1 MSTSSQV
8 SLGAMRLAAQE
19 ASDFENNPSIS
30 TEAWNQFISQS
41 HKRLYDMLIAAYGN
55 DYYVAAAYQFTLT
68 GNTTTNVQTYPMP
81 DGSPNFRDVNGNI
94 AKKFYKLLGVD
105 LQYSAS
111 NNGWVTLKNYEFIER
126 NKFTNP
132 NTTVNWNGYSN
143 LRYRLQG
150 NNLSIVP
157 IPSQGQLAQAWYAP
171 APTNLQ
177 FRLPG
182 YTVVSSNV
190 IGSISDTTGLA
201 IGMNITSNFT
211 QGIIPSSTTITAVGS
226 TTLTMSNSALSTQN
240 ATIFSAWSDATLID
254 GISGWDQF
262 VIIDAARKA
271 MSKKEFDATDMK
283 QERDAML
290 QEIEA
295 MAEARDIGQA
305 FHTSDLLGANAWG
318 YDDENGGWGSGGNS
332 GWY

>member
-19 ASDFENNPSIS
+19 ASDFENNSAVS

-41 HKRLYDMLIAAYGN
+41 YKRLYDLLVSAYGN
-55 DYYVAAAYQFTLT
+55 NYYVANAYQFSTQNSNQGYNL
-68 GNTTTNVQTYPMP
+68 P
-81 DGSPNFRDVNGNI
+81 DGSANYRTVNGNI
-94 AKKFYKLLGVD
+94 APKFYKLLGLD

-111 NNGWVTLKNYEFIER
+111 PNGWVTLKRFEFIER
-126 NKFTNP
+126 NKYAYP

-143 LRYRLQG
+143 LRYTIQSDQLYV
-150 NNLSIVP
+150 VP
-157 IPSQGQLAQAWYAP
+157 IPQAGQLMQAWYVP

-182 YTVVSSNV
+182 YTVAASNV
-190 IGSISDTTGLA
+190 IGSLTDTTGLT

-211 QGIIPSSTTITAVGS
+211 SGIIPINTTITAVGS
-226 TTLTMSNSALSTQN
+226 STLTMSNNALSTQN
-240 ATIFSAWSDATLID
+240 ATIFSAWSDATLME

-262 VIIDAARKA
+262 VIIDAARKG
-271 MSKKEFDATDMK
+271 MTKTEFDATDMK

-290 QEIEA
+290 AEITA
-295 MAEARDIGQA
+295 MAEARDAGQA
-305 FHTSDLLGANAWG
+305 FHVSDVLGCNAWAG
-318 YDDENGGWGSGGNS
+318 DDETGGWGMGG
-332 GWY
+332 GGG